1 MKMEKGM
8 TTHSSVLAWRILWRE
23 EPGGLQPWGHKE
35 SDTSEQ
41 LTLTLKNEKNLKSTY
56 LILQFKKLERKKKTK
71 CKASRR
77 KKIIKTRAELTKIEK

>member
-56 LILQFKKLERKKKTK
+56 LILQFKKLERKKKLNAK
-71 CKASRR
+71 LAEG
-77 KKIIKTRAELTKIEK
+77 KK